1 MPLTPDQVDEVFK
14 SFGDEPRAAADEPLP
29 YVDIALDLRAR
40 VWHTP
45 ERIPGRNVTLLS
57 GEGAIGKSTLL
68 MQLMGATVL
77 AGSQWLGTCPAHGPA
92 LYLTAE
98 EEDNEVRLRL
108 EAVADSLGTSRQ
120 RLKEDGLHVL
130 SFAGRDAILGE
141 PDRNGIIRPTRLF
154 NRIREDALRLK
165 PKLIGLDA
173 AADVFAGKEND
184 RGQTRQFITM
194 LRGLAMATD
203 SAVALVA
210 HPSIEGIRSDSGLS
224 GSTAWH
230 NSVRARMYFKKAPG
244 EDKSLRVLEVKKNN
258 YGPEQEN
265 ILLRWRDGVY
275 VVEPGAGTLERL
287 AADAE
292 IDHLFLKLLR
302 QFAEQGR
309 TVSDKKSPTHAP
321 SLFADEPEAKATKA
335 TKKALAEAMA
345 RLFTAGKLRVVT
357 IGSASR
363 MRSHIVETDRE
374 ADEQAAILPFP
385 TPLPTGF
392 QHPSNGVLTHTPRTP
407 LYVGRGQGGVGS
419 PPPSNGDGGSLPPGA
434 EVVGKAGPG
443 ERCWQCGAGSNV
455 LLIRRQPGEEPSQ
468 LHADCAVRAWTASAG
483 GIPFM
488 ITQLMREQLRAR
500 GYADDAIAN
509 LTPARAHEILAADE
523 PAWWS

>member
-321 SLFADEPEAKATKA
+321 SLFADVVHSGQ
-335 TKKALAEAMA
+335 
-345 RLFTAGKLRVVT
+345 TAGGDHRLRF
-357 IGSASR
+357 
-363 MRSHIVETDRE
+363 TDAKPHRRDGQRGGRTGGHP
-374 ADEQAAILPFP
+374 AVSNTPSNRLP
-385 TPLPTGF
+385 TPF
-392 QHPSNGVLTHTPRTP
+392 QRGAHTHPPYPPIRWKGAR
-407 LYVGRGQGGVGS
+407 GRWKPAPFQRRRRESPAGSRGRRQGRAGRALLAMRCGEQRAPDS
-419 PPPSNGDGGSLPPGA
+419 PP
-434 EVVGKAGPG
+434 AG
-443 ERCWQCGAGSNV
+443 
-455 LLIRRQPGEEPSQ
+455 
-468 LHADCAVRAWTASAG
+468 
-483 GIPFM
+483 
-488 ITQLMREQLRAR
+488 
-500 GYADDAIAN
+500 
-509 LTPARAHEILAADE
+509 
-523 PAWWS
+523 